1 MTITTKLITVF
12 GATGRQGS
20 SVVRSLL
27 QNPTF
32 RVRAITRTP
41 DSTKAT
47 ELATLGAEIIK
58 ADGFSQEELS
68 QAFASSWGAFV
79 NTNSE
84 DPELL
89 SKGLD
94 DFDLG
99 RNIISS
105 AAAHGVQHLV
115 YSSGI
120 PVSELTNGA
129 ICIPGLDLKSQVE
142 TYAKTLPFKTTTPII
157 AAWFME
163 NWLEAEYADLFG
175 GFPLIPDSDGYLTYK
190 TPLWGGKE
198 DFPWISM
205 TDDFGDLVHG
215 VFLNPGRW
223 NRRVVQGVSEVVS
236 SGRLV
241 EEFVKAT
248 GKKARYVPLFNP
260 EDMKTQ
266 GEFWREQERDVFLF
280 AQSRDGEYF
289 CNGPTEIETARR
301 LKREAFRSKGGRG
314 REELITAREFIER
327 EFGARV

>member
-27 QNPTF
+27 QNPDF

-41 DSTKAT
+41 ESTKAQ
-47 ELATLGAEIIK
+47 ELASLGAEIVK
-58 ADGFSQEELS
+58 ADGFNREELLL
-68 QAFASSWGAFV
+68 AFAGSWGAFV

-89 SKGLD
+89 STNLTD
-94 DFDLG
+94 EDLG
-99 RNIISS
+99 RTIISS
-105 AAAHGVQHLV
+105 AAAAGIQHLV

-120 PVSELTNGA
+120 PVFELTNGA
-129 ICIPGLDLKSQVE
+129 LSIPGLDLKSKVE
-142 TYAKTLPFKTTTPII
+142 QYANTQPFQTITPII

-163 NWLEAEYADLFG
+163 NWLEPSYADLFG
-175 GFPLIPDSDGYLTYK
+175 GFPLVPDSDGYLTYK

-236 SGRLV
+236 SGGLV
-241 EEFVKAT
+241 EVFVKVT
-248 GKKARYVPLFNP
+248 GKKARYVPLTNP
-260 EDMKTQ
+260 GDMKTQ
-266 GEFWREQERDVFLF
+266 GEFWREQERDVFVF
-280 AQSRDGEYF
+280 AQTRDGEYF
-289 CNGPTEIETARR
+289 CNGPTEVETARG
-301 LKREAFRSKGGRG
+301 LKRAAFRAKGGRG
-314 REELITAREFIER
+314 GEELITVREFVER
-327 EFGARV
+327 EFGGEA